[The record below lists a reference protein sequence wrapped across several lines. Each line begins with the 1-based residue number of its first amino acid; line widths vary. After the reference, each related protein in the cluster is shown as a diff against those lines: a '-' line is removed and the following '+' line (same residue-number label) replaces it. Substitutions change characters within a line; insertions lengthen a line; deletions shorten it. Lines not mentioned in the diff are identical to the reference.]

1 VDTLLRQ
8 FNGDLHLLS
17 QFLKIM
23 NNRMV
28 LLNPNFANQQQDP
41 NQQEENTEGEN
52 TGPNSDHEQ
61 AKSEAVDQ
69 EEAARNVQ
77 TAPAAEQKAFV
88 EEEKKPEA
96 VEAVEATESP
106 AA

>member
-1 VDTLLRQ
+1 MDTLLRQ

-41 NQQEENTEGEN
+41 NQQDENTEGEN

-77 TAPAAEQKAFV
+77 TAPAAEQKAF
-88 EEEKKPEA
+88 EEE
-96 VEAVEATESP
+96 
-106 AA
+106 

>member
-1 VDTLLRQ
+1 
-8 FNGDLHLLS
+8 
-17 QFLKIM
+17 M

-52 TGPNSDHEQ
+52 TGVNSDHDQ
-61 AKSEAVDQ
+61 AQSQKAD

-77 TAPAAEQKAFV
+77 TAPAAEQKAF
-88 EEEKKPEA
+88 EEDEKKPEAIEA
-96 VEAVEATESP
+96 VEAVESP